1 MKFHD
6 QSILLNR
13 SGSTHFILSVD
24 RRWKGR
30 PIQWPSQN
38 LKQSKLLVQKRS
50 VADLINKYFCVF
62 IRSRSDS
69 KKKFECLGKFKLLT
83 NRSEHESCHENW
95 LYNLRYSIYNYSL
108 EIVDFEI
115 EISYYDCF
123 EGTFFIFP
131 PNAKKAIG
139 KFDLIPKSAI
149 EVWLVGIDFGF

>member
-1 MKFHD
+1 MKGTSNSMAFSEFKAIKITATKKISYRFNLYGSNSD
-6 QSILLNR
+6 SFEKNELYYNQILQ
-13 SGSTHFILSVD
+13 I
-24 RRWKGR
+24 
-30 PIQWPSQN
+30 P
-38 LKQSKLLVQKRS
+38 
-50 VADLINKYFCVF
+50 YFCVF

-123 EGTFFIFP
+123 EGTFSFFP
-131 PNAKKAIG
+131 QMLKK
-139 KFDLIPKSAI
+139 LL
-149 EVWLVGIDFGF
+149 ENLT